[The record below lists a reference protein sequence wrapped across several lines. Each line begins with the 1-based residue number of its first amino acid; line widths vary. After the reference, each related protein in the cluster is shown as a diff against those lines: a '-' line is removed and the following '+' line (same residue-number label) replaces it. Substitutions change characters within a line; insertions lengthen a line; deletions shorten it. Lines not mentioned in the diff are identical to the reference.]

1 MNPGI
6 DVPSVAAGALAGA
19 GGGTISSSRFQESAR
34 ASHSRWPGLERGIV
48 PQRALWGRRQTKLR
62 GQLPEAAR
70 DAREL
75 VRDSVRPA

>member
-34 ASHSRWPGLERGIV
+34 ASHSRWLGLERGIV
-48 PQRALWGRRQTKLR
+48 PQRALWGRRQTSCAASCPR
-62 GQLPEAAR
+62 LPRCA
-70 DAREL
+70 
-75 VRDSVRPA
+75 